1 MLQNHPFV
9 GNFPVAQSFGDHPE
23 LYQALE
29 SNGIPLRG
37 HNGMDFALPLG
48 TPVLAVRQ
56 GVVLQAHEDPA
67 RFGNFVLIGHE
78 WGQSLYAHLASSTVQ
93 VGQSVNGGQPI
104 GLSGNSGLSATP
116 HLHFGLRILPY
127 SVTDGW
133 CGFSDPQPYLTRLTK
148 ARGAII
154 GPHLIGGVHRHLD
167 LLHRWQPRLVLVLD
181 PNPDEMHMLRQAC
194 PETVII
200 GRIFE
205 LDSQVEH
212 RIRTDPQA
220 AARWAHEKVLARYSP
235 AVNYWQLA
243 NEVLQDGND
252 LDLLNQF
259 ELARMALAETEPSGR
274 TYRCAILAFSVGR
287 PDLPEADRM
296 AMWRRVYPALERA
309 EQQGHVVAVH
319 QYGKPDLWGP
329 ARDWYIYRLEHQ
341 VLRRL
346 PFKRLQFAVT
356 EYGIDGLIDGG
367 VTQGWQGF
375 ATAEAYVDQLL
386 RSGAYLE
393 RFSGR
398 VLGYAVFTLGHTAPW
413 GSYDI
418 AGPVTQLLAERSAR
432 GVWSQVNS
440 DGGGIIAGE
449 SDHSLDP
456 GGHLAGEPTDGSGST
471 DEDGPDGN
479 EPPDG
484 DGDDA
489 PVDVDPVIPTIA
501 VRLGEWVE
509 PFNLTVKRIHERP
522 DQPSGEVVYLLK
534 DLFTTRDG
542 SWDPANTP
550 GAVSQWAR
558 EAYLKPLGSPN
569 YFDDAG
575 ADHHLFAAVIGLD
588 GNLIPN
594 AEIRFW
600 SDGFEKLGD
609 PAYTGYVT
617 QRTKQHSGWA
627 NVVLFGS
634 SSYVPERGE
643 RGPWCWAP
651 VGAAEVVSGGG
662 MPAKQH
668 VSMFA
673 VWQAVKVPPPVALEH
688 KAFLPFTARG
698 THPLQN
704 PAAVAQARR
713 VAWER
718 LGFELRP
725 DSPIAAYARAQGLG
739 MPVTEE
745 VALDEILVQGFSG
758 GIVYADRND
767 SQAIYHTS
775 W

>member
-1 MLQNHPFV
+1 MLQNYPFV
-9 GNFPVAQSFGDHPE
+9 GDFPVAQAFGEHPE
-23 LYQALE
+23 LYQAVQD
-29 SNGIPLRG
+29 NGIPLRG
-37 HNGMDFALPLG
+37 HNGVDFALPMG
-48 TPVLAVRQ
+48 VPVVAVRQ
-56 GVVLQAHEDPA
+56 GVVLQVQQEPA
-67 RFGNFVLIGHE
+67 YFGNYVLIGHE
-78 WGQSLYAHLASSTVQ
+78 WGQSFYAHLASSAVQ
-93 VGQSVNGGQPI
+93 VGQSVSGGQLI
-104 GLSGNSGLSATP
+104 GLSGNSGAITAP

-133 CGFSDPQPYLTRLTK
+133 YGFSDPQPYLTRLTK

-154 GPHLIGGVHRHLD
+154 GPHIIGGVHRHLD
-167 LLHRWQPRLVLVLD
+167 LLQRWQPRMVLVLD
-181 PNPDEMHMLRQAC
+181 PNPDEMHLLRQVC

-205 LDSQVEH
+205 LDSQVEQ

-220 AARWAHEKVLARYSP
+220 AAQWAHEKVLARYSP

-243 NEVLQDGND
+243 NEVLQDGDD

-296 AMWRRVYPALERA
+296 ALWRRVYPALERA
-309 EQQGHVVAVH
+309 EQQGHVVALH

-329 ARDWYIYRLEHQ
+329 APDWYIYRLEHQ

-375 ATAEAYVDQLL
+375 TTAEGYVDQLL

-398 VLGYAVFTLGHTAPW
+398 ILGYAVFTLGHTAPW

-418 AGPVTQLLAERSAR
+418 AGTVTQLLAERATR

-456 GGHLAGEPTDGSGST
+456 GGHLTGEPTDG
-471 DEDGPDGN
+471 GN
-479 EPPDG
+479 EPPDE

-489 PVDVDPVIPTIA
+489 PVDGEPVIPTVT

-509 PFNLTVKRIHERP
+509 PFNLIVKPIQARP
-522 DQPSGEVVYLLK
+522 DQPTGEVVYLLK

-542 SWDPANTP
+542 SWDPATIP
-550 GAVSQWAR
+550 GAISQWAR
-558 EAYLKPLGSPN
+558 DAYLKPLGSPN

-600 SDGFEKLGD
+600 SDGFERLGD

-651 VGAAEVVSGGG
+651 VGAAEVVVGGG

-668 VSMFA
+668 ISMFA
-673 VWQAVKVPPPVALEH
+673 VWQAVKVPPPVALTH
-688 KAFLPFTARG
+688 QVFLPLAARG
-698 THPLQN
+698 AHPLQEE
-704 PAAVAQARR
+704 AVVSLARQA
-713 VAWER
+713 AWER
-718 LGFELRP
+718 LGFALRP
-725 DSPIAAYARAQGLG
+725 NSPLVAYAREHGLG

-745 VALDEILVQGFSG
+745 IATNAILVQGFHG
-758 GIVYADRND
+758 GIVYADRNN
-767 SQAIYHTS
+767 SSAIYHID